1 MKLGEVGS
9 ASMFFDNP
17 TGGPMGEN
25 EKTGDRACRDKSHR
39 VRMTDRSYSSRGK
52 QQQHVS

>member
-9 ASMFFDNP
+9 ASNFFNNP

-25 EKTGDRACRDKSHR
+25 EKTGDRACLDKSDR